1 MTLFDF
7 KKAVVNNVLGNF
19 YIFTG
24 EEFGVKKVYID
35 KIAEQRGLTKV
46 YVDTLDEIWKELA
59 NKSLFG
65 NGNLYIT
72 RDVSVIKDAKRMPL
86 LFEGSYIQAGMLI
99 LVDDN
104 NAKIKQYEDYE
115 DCVVFFSQLSNDIL
129 SIYIKKVLE
138 TGSRHWEGL
147 IDACNHS
154 YTYLMFELEKIQIIM
169 QERGLTA
176 EGVLREIMASRTWF
190 FTDAGDVI
198 FTLIDKVMRLE
209 LETAFSLLK
218 EAYEGGE
225 HPLVIFTLIFN
236 NLVNQLKY
244 TGTKQ
249 KSMEA
254 MGLNYYQFKNC
265 QQYATIGWTARETLR
280 VFEIARELEI
290 GIKKGKYEPEM
301 AVEYL
306 FLAMGG

>member
-1 MTLFDF
+1 MKLVDF
-7 KKAVVNNVLGNF
+7 KKAVVEDTFGNF

-24 EEFGVKKVYID
+24 EEFGIKKVYID
-35 KIAEQRGLTKV
+35 KIAEQRELTKV

-59 NKSLFG
+59 SKSLFG

-72 RDVSVIKDAKRMPL
+72 RDISVVKDAKRMPL
-86 LFEGSYIQAGMLI
+86 LFGGDYVKSGMLI

-104 NAKIKQYEDYE
+104 PTQARQYEDYE
-115 DCVVFFSQLSNDIL
+115 ECVVYFSRLSNDIL
-129 SIYIKKVLE
+129 SIYIKKALE
-138 TGSRHWEGL
+138 TGSRHWEAL
-147 IDACNHS
+147 IEACNHS

-169 QERGLTA
+169 QERGMTA
-176 EGVLREIMASRTWF
+176 EGVLREVMASRTWF

-209 LETAFSLLK
+209 LVEAFSLLK

-244 TGTKQ
+244 VGTSN

-254 MGLNYYQFKNC
+254 MGLNYYQFKAC
-265 QQYATIGWTARETLR
+265 QQYAGLGWTAKETLR
-280 VFEIARELEI
+280 VFNIARELEM
-290 GIKKGKYEPEM
+290 GIKQGKYEPEL

-306 FLAMGG
+306 FVSMVG